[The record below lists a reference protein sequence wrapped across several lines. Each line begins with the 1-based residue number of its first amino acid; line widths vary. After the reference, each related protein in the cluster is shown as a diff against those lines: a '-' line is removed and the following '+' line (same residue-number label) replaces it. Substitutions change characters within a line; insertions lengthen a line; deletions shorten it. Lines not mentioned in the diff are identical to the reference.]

1 MQVTWLDKDGMR
13 HVIDVQDDL
22 AIPVGR
28 VLAAD
33 HDAAGVRVA
42 GVPVAGEATRADRAA
57 FGRWQKGEHL
67 TGSGPQEPA
76 R

>member
-1 MQVTWLDKDGMR
+1 MLVTWLDKDGMR
-13 HVIDVQDDL
+13 HVIDVQDDV

-28 VLAAD
+28 VLVAD
-33 HDAAGVRVA
+33 LDAAGVRVA

-67 TGSGPQEPA
+67 AGSGPQEPA